1 MRNFEIEFC
10 VSDTYVNPLYPA
22 PLEETELKVLAEGSF
37 SSIEVRIEDSMGLWS
52 NYPMTQKGK
61 FYSALVQTLIKGE
74 YQHFY
79 FVIHSENEVW
89 YYSQKGVST
98 CYPNKKDSF
107 CLITGLTVPLWVASS
122 TCYQIF
128 PDRFCNGDTSNDV
141 KNGEYSFDG
150 GVVNTHSF
158 DEIPEEFE
166 KSRCLDFFNGDLKGI
181 ESKIDYLKE
190 LGITCLYL
198 NPINASL
205 TVHRYDSIN
214 FFQVDKKLGGDEALI
229 NLIKKCHE
237 NGIRVVV
244 DISINHTGSNHP
256 WFLRAKEEPNSEASL
271 FYYKKGEDYRYWANV
286 KTLPQLNYN
295 CEKLRSIIYR
305 EKDSA
310 MQKYLASPFNQDG
323 WRLDVAPELG
333 RTEKET
339 LTKEVWREVHDS
351 LKGVKEDLY
360 LVGEDWNDAA
370 DYLQGDMWDGTM
382 NYFGSGRILRRWMGE
397 EDRFLVDGWGHA
409 PKSTRPFTG
418 DEMVDSFYNSQV
430 SIPGQMNYFQMNLID
445 SHDTP
450 RLQNDSAIY
459 NEEIYKGV
467 MLSLYMLP
475 GLPNIYYGNE
485 INLKGRMGSVE
496 GSRYPMCWDESK
508 WDVKLLEYFKK
519 LGQLRKSYSKELSF
533 GALKLFAFND
543 TAFGI
548 YRYSEEKGV
557 LAIVNRS
564 SKFNNIE
571 LDSFLFSGLE
581 SFVIDGSV
589 NVNESDCC
597 DLTLPPFESVIL
609 LFR

>member
-1 MRNFEIEFC
+1 
-10 VSDTYVNPLYPA
+10 
-22 PLEETELKVLAEGSF
+22 
-37 SSIEVRIEDSMGLWS
+37 
-52 NYPMTQKGK
+52 
-61 FYSALVQTLIKGE
+61 
-74 YQHFY
+74 
-79 FVIHSENEVW
+79 
-89 YYSQKGVST
+89 
-98 CYPNKKDSF
+98 
-107 CLITGLTVPLWVASS
+107 
-122 TCYQIF
+122 
-128 PDRFCNGDTSNDV
+128 
-141 KNGEYSFDG
+141 
-150 GVVNTHSF
+150 
-158 DEIPEEFE
+158 
-166 KSRCLDFFNGDLKGI
+166 
-181 ESKIDYLKE
+181 
-190 LGITCLYL
+190 
-198 NPINASL
+198 
-205 TVHRYDSIN
+205 
-214 FFQVDKKLGGDEALI
+214 
-229 NLIKKCHE
+229 
-237 NGIRVVV
+237 
-244 DISINHTGSNHP
+244 
-256 WFLRAKEEPNSEASL
+256 
-271 FYYKKGEDYRYWANV
+271 
-286 KTLPQLNYN
+286 
-295 CEKLRSIIYR
+295 
-305 EKDSA
+305 
-310 MQKYLASPFNQDG
+310 
-323 WRLDVAPELG
+323 
-333 RTEKET
+333 
-339 LTKEVWREVHDS
+339 
-351 LKGVKEDLY
+351 
-360 LVGEDWNDAA
+360 
-370 DYLQGDMWDGTM
+370 
-382 NYFGSGRILRRWMGE
+382 
-397 EDRFLVDGWGHA
+397 
-409 PKSTRPFTG
+409 
-418 DEMVDSFYNSQV
+418 MVDSFYNSQV

-571 LDSFLFSGLE
+571 LDSFLFKGLE